1 MGGYGTPPKGYQFAH
16 PILPHQGYAT
26 HIIERKPL
34 RGIWRGAMHFAIER
48 KPSIERKPL
57 RGIWRDVMLFAIE
70 RKPLRGIFLHIQY
83 YPVGVFVQ

>member
-1 MGGYGTPPKGYQFAH
+1 MGCYGTPPKGYQFAH

-26 HIIERKPL
+26 HI
-34 RGIWRGAMHFAIER
+34 IER